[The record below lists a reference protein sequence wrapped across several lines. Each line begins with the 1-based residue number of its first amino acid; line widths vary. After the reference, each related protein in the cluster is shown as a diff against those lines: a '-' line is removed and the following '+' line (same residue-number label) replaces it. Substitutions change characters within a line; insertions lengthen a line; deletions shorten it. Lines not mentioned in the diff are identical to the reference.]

1 MNGIV
6 TGKVEKT
13 AGSMVFK
20 SEYSEPIPSGTFIMS
35 IYIPSANTYVKIV
48 DKAGNV
54 ILMRAYNAPRGESAD
69 YDGAFTF
76 WQDNN
81 NKYTNDQAFF
91 WCNYDDAPN
100 ASFVIKMSTS
110 TSYLPSFLT
119 SVERGTLEIA

>member
-6 TGKVEKT
+6 TGKIEKT

-54 ILMRAYNAPRGESAD
+54 ILMRAYNAPRGTGSD

-76 WQDNN
+76 WQADND
-81 NKYTNDQAFF
+81 KDQAFF
-91 WCNYDDAPN
+91 WCNYDNAPN
-100 ASFVIKMSTS
+100 ASFVIKMSS
-110 TSYLPSFLT
+110 SYSYLPNYLT